1 VLPFFFLCRSIVINF
16 SNKIPSA
23 LTYDLMFIS
32 ISYNADHIILAFE
45 IFFDILLF
53 ENFSFLTLVFSILYS
68 FENFSFVITVF
79 SRFQFSNFYFL
90 EILFFDVIAFDI
102 FFSRLFFRSLVI
114 IPYQYHQTL
123 TIFVG
128 VRICVVQLRDWFLWY
143 WQLIQ

>member
-1 VLPFFFLCRSIVINF
+1 MLPFFFLCRSIVINF

-114 IPYQYHQTL
+114 IPYCLIVTYMP
-123 TIFVG
+123 IF
-128 VRICVVQLRDWFLWY
+128 RNNSNRKKKN
-143 WQLIQ
+143 